1 MAKRSPANASSETS
15 KVEAVNLTYYKALS
29 ARDTRAMEKLW
40 TCAADNILIAP
51 PVNPLTHVGWA
62 AINGP

>member
-51 PVNPLTHVGWA
+51 PVNPVCTE
-62 AINGP
+62 N